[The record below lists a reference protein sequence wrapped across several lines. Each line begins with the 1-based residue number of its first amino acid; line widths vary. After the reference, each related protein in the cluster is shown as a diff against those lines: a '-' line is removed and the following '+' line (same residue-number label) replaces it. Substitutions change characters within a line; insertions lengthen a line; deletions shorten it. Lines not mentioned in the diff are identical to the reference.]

1 MKKRY
6 LFIFAIVLTI
16 LTFTFYLNYDQ
27 QGFSITGNIIVSF
40 QNNTDLNAG
49 TFYNTSVGGV
59 GITANVTLN
68 KSMYGADSVPQ
79 MTSDSVPSGTV
90 TYSSAINS
98 VYYGWK
104 AFTDGAET
112 DMWRTT
118 DTASMPQ
125 WIAYEF
131 TSNKTIQKYT
141 IDAGSWY
148 PTAWNF
154 EGWNGTGY
162 EILDNRSGE
171 SAWAEPE
178 TRNFTFVNN
187 NGYDKYRLYVT
198 AAYTTGRYMMI
209 QEIEMMEK
217 VYDALGNFTSQVI
230 DAGSAAKWVNISWNG
245 TEPSG
250 TNLSIAF
257 RSCDDSACSGED
269 YSSYYDSNEISL
281 INNLDDNQYFQ
292 FTVNFTTTNSSLS
305 PTLDYVNISY
315 SEDLDPP
322 ITTFPYYTNATYKN
336 NENTNTL
343 TLNISLNDSTGLTGS
358 ICIINVNGTN
368 QSVTV
373 TNNWCN
379 SSEISLINLNEGI
392 YPIKIYVNDTYDNFG
407 LNKSYYVG
415 IDTTA
420 PVITL
425 PVYTNAT
432 FKKNTSALTL
442 NISVIDASSG
452 ETNSACIFDINGT
465 NQTVAVSNEWCNIT
479 VGNLTGLAD
488 GNQTISVYVNDT
500 MNNLGLNNSFV
511 VFTDTTDPL
520 PTADCTPT
528 NPTDN
533 GEIVTCSCSGTDATA
548 GINSSLTT
556 AGTSTVTSTAGT
568 TSYICSLTDYAGN
581 TATSITT
588 YTVSGGGGSGIA
600 SSTKSNLFTTLT
612 PEKVSIMKNF
622 NEETG
627 VKEIQIQVK
636 DEIQNVKIT
645 VSKFDEKPVSVSVEK
660 TGKVHKYFQIKTEN
674 LETDLKKATVTIQV
688 EKSWI
693 SNNSLNKDDIALFK
707 FDNSSNNWN
716 ELTTTYKEEDD
727 EYYYY
732 DAELTSFSYFAI
744 SEKVVIEEEIVEEKT
759 EEIIDGN
766 KQEESINK
774 GLILWW
780 ILVIVLIL
788 AILILILIIIRLIKP
803 KRGDIDYIQPFKPI
817 IQQPA
822 TEGEEWQQ

>member
-1 MKKRY
+1 MDNKKI
-6 LFIFAIVLTI
+6 LLLMFFGIFLISLMYSVSAQASTI
-16 LTFTFYLNYDQ
+16 TITSNASNGTTWFKGGSNQ
-27 QGFSITGNIIVSF
+27 SINFSIVAELNSSVNLSFINISVPAGMTIWNANIT
-40 QNNTDLNAG
+40 NNTNWTCD
-49 TFYNTSVGGV
+49 GGV
-59 GITANVTLN
+59 INGTYANCSSGVSDTYVAINISLNITLN
-68 KSMYGADSVPQ
+68 
-79 MTSDSVPSGTV
+79 
-90 TYSSAINS
+90 SSAYEQNHS
-98 VYYGWK
+98 VVILLTDN
-104 AFTDGAET
+104 FTGTNETLENILVDGIQPT
-112 DMWRTT
+112 I
-118 DTASMPQ
+118 SMP
-125 WIAYEF
+125 A
-131 TSNKTIQKYT
+131 
-141 IDAGSWY
+141 
-148 PTAWNF
+148 
-154 EGWNGTGY
+154 
-162 EILDNRSGE
+162 
-171 SAWAEPE
+171 
-178 TRNFTFVNN
+178 
-187 NGYDKYRLYVT
+187 
-198 AAYTTGRYMMI
+198 
-209 QEIEMMEK
+209 
-217 VYDALGNFTSQVI
+217 
-230 DAGSAAKWVNISWNG
+230 
-245 TEPSG
+245 
-250 TNLSIAF
+250 
-257 RSCDDSACSGED
+257 
-269 YSSYYDSNEISL
+269 
-281 INNLDDNQYFQ
+281 
-292 FTVNFTTTNSSLS
+292 
-305 PTLDYVNISY
+305 
-315 SEDLDPP
+315 
-322 ITTFPYYTNATYKN
+322 YTNATAKKN
-336 NENTNTL
+336 TANL
-343 TLNISLNDSTGLTGS
+343 TLNISIVDAGS
-358 ICIINVNGTN
+358 G
-368 QSVTV
+368 
-373 TNNWCN
+373 
-379 SSEISLINLNEGI
+379 
-392 YPIKIYVNDTYDNFG
+392 
-407 LNKSYYVG
+407 
-415 IDTTA
+415 
-420 PVITL
+420 
-425 PVYTNAT
+425 
-432 FKKNTSALTL
+432 
-442 NISVIDASSG
+442 ASQCWVS
-452 ETNSACIFDINGT
+452 INGT
-465 NQTVAVSNEWCNIT
+465 NQTFDVDGDNWCNT
-479 VGNLTGLAD
+479 TLGNLTNMGD
-488 GNQTISVYVNDT
+488 GNATIIIWVNDSVNN
-500 MNNLGLNNSFV
+500 MNVSHNTSVAYV
-511 VFTDTTDPL
+511 VQIDTTNPL
-520 PTADCTPT
+520 PTATCTPT